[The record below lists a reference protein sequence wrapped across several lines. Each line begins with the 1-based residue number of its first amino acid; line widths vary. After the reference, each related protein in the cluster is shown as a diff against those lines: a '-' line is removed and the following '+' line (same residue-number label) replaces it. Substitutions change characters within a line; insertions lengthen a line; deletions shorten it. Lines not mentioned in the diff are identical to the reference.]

1 MNSKKIK
8 LYAIG
13 TVLVVTSLFGTIE
26 LTTRLTSLFS
36 GKGFVLNLHEY
47 DAYDSQIKHLYQW
60 HPFTGITF
68 RPDITFKGSHPH
80 QTRHPSIFVD
90 HYGFLS
96 DGQTLTADK
105 QVDEIRIAAIGSST
119 TANINLS
126 YSENWPGYLGT
137 SIQKALPNK
146 KIRIINAGV
155 PGFDTAQS
163 VCNLALRVMPLK
175 PDIVI
180 IYHAYND
187 LKAIRKNEA
196 FKPDY
201 SHIHKKPLYAYIQPN
216 PFIRGLNHSMIYVR
230 TRNRH
235 RQHKREKAI
244 IENIKNMQ
252 SSLTRLDYV
261 PKEAQDA
268 FRQHMHILI
277 SIAQSGGAHVIL
289 SSFATLHNPNSSAR
303 GVMESKQATKLQ
315 KSELLLIGHFVPGLT
330 IDAVFRGINQYNEF
344 LRALA
349 LEQHLGWVDNATTI
363 PHDERYFVDRI
374 HFTREGAALMAKNLF
389 PVVIQEINKL

>member
-13 TVLVVTSLFGTIE
+13 TILIVTSLFGSIE
-26 LTTRLTSLFS
+26 LTTRLVSWFS

-47 DAYDSQIKHLYQW
+47 DPSDSHIKHLYQW

-68 RPDITFKGSHPH
+68 RPDITFKGSHPR
-80 QTRHPSIFVD
+80 QTNHPSIIVD
-90 HYGFLS
+90 HLGFLS
-96 DGQTLTADK
+96 DGQTLAADK
-105 QVDEIRIAAIGSST
+105 SIDEIRIAAIGSST

-126 YSENWPGYLGT
+126 YSENWPGYLGNI
-137 SIQKALPNK
+137 IQQAFPNK
-146 KIRIINAGV
+146 KICIINAGV

-187 LKAIRKNEA
+187 LKTIRKNAA

-201 SHIHKKPLYAYIQPN
+201 SHIHKKPLYAYVPPN
-216 PFIRGLNHSMIYVR
+216 HFIRGLNHSMIYVR
-230 TRNRH
+230 ARNRH
-235 RQHKREKAI
+235 RQHKRERAI
-244 IENIKNMQ
+244 IENIKNIH
-252 SSLTRLDYV
+252 STVTRLDCV

-268 FRQHMHILI
+268 FRQHIRILI

-289 SSFATLHNPNSSAR
+289 SSFATLHDPNASGR
-303 GVMESKQATKLQ
+303 GIMESKQATELQ
-315 KSELLLIGHFVPGLT
+315 KSELLLIGYFIPGLT
-330 IDAVFRGINQYNEF
+330 IDAVFSGINRYNEL

-349 LEQHLGWVDNATTI
+349 LEQRLGWVDNATTI

-374 HFTREGAALMAKNLF
+374 HFSRAGAALMARNLF
-389 PVVIQEINKL
+389 PVVIQQIKKL